1 MNQREKAI
9 YENFQNNQLGI
20 HSSFRFRCTMCG
32 KCCINRE
39 DILLNAKDIY
49 HLAKILHTTCD
60 QIVQKYG
67 DVYLGKNSRVPIVRL
82 RPVGSDHRCPFLQDN
97 KCTVHEL
104 KPTVCALFPLGR
116 AISFEDHKPDEITQD
131 MVQFFFCDPNCGDNN
146 QKHTVLEW
154 MIRSK
159 LPIDDEFFLKWQMVL
174 MKVSDYVRATEK
186 EMPEETFENL
196 NNILFFLLYLAYD
209 TQKDFMPQFIER
221 TEKIGQ
227 LFDVMGKY
235 HSGGGNQ

>member
-1 MNQREKAI
+1 MTQREKNI
-9 YENFQNNQLGI
+9 YESFQNNQLGI
-20 HSSFRFRCTMCG
+20 YSSFRFRCTMCG

-39 DILLNAKDIY
+39 DILLNAKDVY

-82 RPVGSDHRCPFLQDN
+82 QSVGTDHRCPFLQDN
-97 KCTVHEL
+97 KCTVHDL

-116 AISFEDHKPDEITQD
+116 AISFEESKPDEITQD
-131 MVQFFFCDPNCGDNN
+131 MVKFFFSDPNCGDKS

-159 LPIDDEFFLKWQMVL
+159 LPIEDEFFLKWQTVL
-174 MKVSDYVRATEK
+174 MKVSDYVKTAEK
-186 EMPEETFENL
+186 QMSEENFENL
-196 NNILFFLLYLAYD
+196 NKILFFLLYLNYD
-209 TQKDFMPQFIER
+209 IQKEFLPQFIER
-221 TEKIGQ
+221 TEKIGKF
-227 LFDVMGKY
+227 LDKMRECLTGGKI
-235 HSGGGNQ
+235 Q